1 MKIQKAIKET
11 IEQRDLAQQDAYE
24 VAIEIMSGDTTDAQI
39 AALLTALRMK
49 GETADEITGF
59 VQAMREKVTPV
70 RCSSES
76 IVDTCGTG
84 GDGTGTFNISTISA
98 FVAAG
103 AGCKIAKHGNRSVS
117 SKCGSAD
124 LLKALDINIEI
135 SPEQI
140 AKCIDQIGFGF
151 LFAPI
156 LHKAMKHAI
165 GPRREM
171 GVRTIFNILGPL
183 TNPAGA
189 KRQLLGVFNKELITP
204 LTKVLQNLGS
214 EHCMIVH
221 SEDGLDEITTTG
233 KTFVSELCNGSI
245 KEYVI
250 EPNEFNIQ
258 TTKIDDI
265 KGGSIEDNVRIA
277 IDVLN
282 GEKGPKRDV
291 VILNAGAAIYVGK
304 RAKSLADGIECAK
317 DSIDSGKALEKLN
330 LLQEMTG

>member
-1 MKIQKAIKET
+1 MKIQETIKET

-59 VQAMREKVTPV
+59 VQAMREKVTQV

-103 AGCKIAKHGNRSVS
+103 AGCKVAKHGNRSVS

-171 GVRTIFNILGPL
+171 GIRTIFNILGPL

-233 KTFVSELCNGSI
+233 NTFVSELRNGSI